1 MLSLIHW
8 FISIAVC
15 RFPLIPFFLTLKI
28 DLLSNLDFLSLRRFL
43 HIFYIIYHYY
53 CCFNLLKFFFAWLK
67 HQHKHSLI
75 SQLEEQ
81 THLDLSKQ
89 LILFLFNF
97 CKLTL
102 WKHCYV
108 QLTLY
113 RINLV
118 IFYCYSCHVNF
129 VLEISES
136 DKFPPLQD
144 RMKKVLPLPGMI

>member
-102 WKHCYV
+102 WKHFFMCSSFYKG
-108 QLTLY
+108 LILLSF
-113 RINLV
+113 IV
-118 IFYCYSCHVNF
+118 IHAMSILFLKYLSQTSFHLCKIVWKRS
-129 VLEISES
+129 
-136 DKFPPLQD
+136 
-144 RMKKVLPLPGMI
+144 